1 MRIDLLGDP
10 AGPRTHFEQSLRRQ
24 CGELAI
30 ELDLR
35 DANHPAD
42 TIDTTD
48 APAVAVVFPGTGA
61 VWTEG
66 QAEAAVA
73 AYARFAEARYPVLPI
88 VVDAPEARW
97 LPATLSRFNA
107 FQRGLWHHAWADG
120 LVDEVLTLGWQRR
133 RERRV
138 FISYKR
144 GDSGPVARQLYDAL
158 TARGYLT
165 FLDDVSIPKGEE
177 FQRELKWWLN
187 DADVVM
193 VLSTPG
199 FQSSRWCVE
208 EISAAKSGGIG
219 LLGVVWP
226 PEVFDNPPQRAFPL
240 PPAPP
245 PGKPVPQPVHAAI
258 DPDQRLVLSQADF
271 AGGPADPLWMQPL
284 TDDGLATV
292 MAHCARQRATAI
304 RMRLEN
310 LIPLAEFV
318 LKPSGGLQPASAPGD
333 YAFVDAQ
340 GGSAFVR
347 LLPFRPDPRAL
358 HDVFASAGAE
368 ATVGC
373 LYSECDVHDPRATAM
388 RWLAAGRQGPAGAP
402 RRSTR
407 VWACVGD
414 REIT

>member
-10 AGPRTHFEQSLRRQ
+10 AGPLAHFEPALRRQ
-24 CGELAI
+24 CSELAI
-30 ELDLR
+30 DLDLGE
-35 DANHPAD
+35 AGAGAS
-42 TIDTTD
+42 
-48 APAVAVVFPGTGA
+48 APAVAVVFPGRGA

-66 QAEAAVA
+66 QAGESTEGL
-73 AYARFAEARYPVLPI
+73 YARFAEARYPVLPI
-88 VVDAPEARW
+88 VVDASEARW
-97 LPATLSRFNA
+97 LPAALSGFNA
-107 FQRGLWHHAWADG
+107 FQTGLWRHAWAEG
-120 LVDEVLTLGWQRR
+120 LVDEVLSLGWQRR

-144 GDSGPVARQLYDAL
+144 SDSGPVARQLYDAL

-208 EISAAKSGGIG
+208 EISAAKSGSIG

-226 PEVFDNPPQRAFPL
+226 AEVFGDPPPRAFPQ

-245 PGKPVPQPVHAAI
+245 PGNPVLQPVHAAI
-258 DPDQRLVLSQADF
+258 DADQRLELKQADF
-271 AGGPADPLWMQPL
+271 TGGPADPLWAQPL

-292 MAHCARQRATAI
+292 LAHCARQRATAI

-310 LIPLAEFV
+310 LIPLAEYV
-318 LKPSGGLQPASAPGD
+318 LKPSSGLQPAGVPGD

-358 HDVFASAGAE
+358 HDAFKSAGAQ

-373 LYSECDVHDPRATAM
+373 LYSECDVQDPRADAM
-388 RWLAAGRQGPAGAP
+388 RWLATGRQSPANAAQ
-402 RRSTR
+402 RTTR
-407 VWACVGD
+407 IWACVGD
-414 REIT
+414 RELG